1 MDSNLAVFI
10 ALLCYWLAT
19 DRRLSLC
26 FLIVCYYA
34 LFMITELT
42 DLQGYFR
49 ADVDTT
55 LGTYCVQMS
64 VDSLMLV
71 CVVALSMFY
80 QKSVMIYLLYGV
92 IIATSFLLNGLMLY
106 DQVLDLSVIY
116 SLHAIR
122 QEFSIPLDV
131 MFAVLGSARNARP
144 NNVDYLRT
152 GHSSIYN
159 RANSYFKTL
168 GGW

>member
-1 MDSNLAVFI
+1 MDSNAAVLI
-10 ALLCYWLAT
+10 VLICYWLVA
-19 DRRLSLC
+19 DRRISLC
-26 FLIVCYYA
+26 FAIACYYA
-34 LFMITELT
+34 LFLVTDITEL
-42 DLQGYFR
+42 DGYFS
-49 ADVDTT
+49 ADVDST

-71 CVVALSMFY
+71 CIVVLSMFY
-80 QKSVMIYLLYGV
+80 QKSVMIYLLYGA

-106 DQVLDLSVIY
+106 DQVLDLSIIY
-116 SLHAIR
+116 RLHAIR

-131 MFAVLGSARNARP
+131 LFAVLGSVHNARQ

-152 GHSSIYN
+152 GYSSIYN

-168 GGW
+168 GG